1 MGLKKKIFAVGLW
14 RHWLQRISCSPGQGS
29 VRHSH
34 RRSGAGGE
42 AIGRARCV
50 RSAAQSNSS
59 PPGGTNSSPLAGRY
73 EANATL
79 QSFWLS
85 ISLQLRKSSRRIGLQ
100 RCNRGRGGGARES
113 RHVAEAPPKSRL
125 AGKGGPWSPGKE
137 IEWPLALGARSLAA
151 VLEDAARA
159 SHSCCTVQ
167 TRLGKPAWGICGARR
182 LLSYEVRPTQCSDGR
197 KP

>member
-1 MGLKKKIFAVGLW
+1 MLAVT
-14 RHWLQRISCSPGQGS
+14 GQQQSKDITGQQ
-29 VRHSH
+29 
-34 RRSGAGGE
+34 AMPQ
-42 AIGRARCV
+42 AIGGGRRRGTGNLAVCLSGCPSKSV
-50 RSAAQSNSS
+50 SPASEAVESQAA
-59 PPGGTNSSPLAGRY
+59 P
-73 EANATL
+73 
-79 QSFWLS
+79 
-85 ISLQLRKSSRRIGLQ
+85 K
-100 RCNRGRGGGARES
+100 RGRGGGARES